1 MLSVKTYVHKN
12 GEWYGE
18 LVKPTDYNK
27 HFIEFREFNKE
38 KLQFLSGE
46 ERLYGFVDIQFNK
59 TSIIDSTCFGTLTD
73 MWLVYVQ
80 LIQGL
85 YLTGEGN
92 ECYPD
97 YECYLSIKKNVNNG
111 ITVTIGDQ
119 TNDYDIDPKYF
130 CKEVIKGAKV
140 FYESYPVITNL
151 DRYLKYIEEVINP
164 LLKRI

>member
-1 MLSVKTYVHKN
+1 MLSIKTYVHKN

-18 LVKPTDYNK
+18 LEKPTDYTK

-38 KLQFLSGE
+38 KLQFLSGR
-46 ERLYGFVDIQFNK
+46 ERLYGFVDIQFNT
-59 TSIIDSTCFGTLTD
+59 TSIIDSTYFGTLTD

-80 LIQGL
+80 LIQAF

-111 ITVTIGDQ
+111 ITLKIGNQ
-119 TNDYDIDPKYF
+119 INDYDIEPTYF
-130 CKEVIKGAKV
+130 CKEFIKGAKV

-151 DRYLKYIEEVINP
+151 DGYQEYIEEVINP
-164 LLKRI
+164 LFKRI